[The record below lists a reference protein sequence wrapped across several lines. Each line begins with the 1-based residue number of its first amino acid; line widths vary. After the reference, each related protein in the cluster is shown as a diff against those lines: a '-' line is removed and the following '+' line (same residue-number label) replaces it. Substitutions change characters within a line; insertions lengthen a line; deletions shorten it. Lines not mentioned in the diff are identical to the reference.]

1 MHNFGRVG
9 SFAGRYGYGEDLLHV
24 DKDRAGG
31 FHLTE
36 VAEGSPAM
44 NAGLQK
50 GDIIISMNGEDVHYC
65 TTLSRIL
72 LEEEAGTEIG
82 ITLMRPSGEG
92 YTEMEL
98 TVVLE

>member
-1 MHNFGRVG
+1 
-9 SFAGRYGYGEDLLHV
+9 
-24 DKDRAGG
+24 
-31 FHLTE
+31 
-36 VAEGSPAM
+36 
-44 NAGLQK
+44 
-50 GDIIISMNGEDVHYC
+50 MNGEDVHYS

-98 TVVLE
+98 TVILD

>member
-1 MHNFGRVG
+1 VP
-9 SFAGRYGYGEDLLHV
+9 EDV
-24 DKDRAGG
+24 RQRMDMPEGVY
-31 FHLTE
+31 LTE

-98 TVVLE
+98 TVILD